1 MSGHNFQEKTMIT
14 LRKAVAIAATSA
26 LALVGVAS
34 TATAQTAQSTL
45 TVNVKT
51 TGPAP
56 ATITG
61 YTVTTT
67 CRLLAGSLATQ
78 DAVSVFPV
86 TGGSLPQVFS
96 LTASSNCSVK
106 VTANGSGGGA
116 GLVNISIGGTS
127 RATGQ
132 LGATLTVD
140 QGAANSTAV
149 TGPTTIDITVAFPSI
164 TVKKVVV
171 GEEVTPGAEYPMQ
184 IICLDGNSALRTY
197 GSSLTNGLFTLKAG
211 ASKTFTGADIAFLVA
226 TDTCHVAEISGKGAA
241 GTTYGSTN
249 SADATIAGGI
259 ILPATGGP
267 FAGFNYPGG
276 PYDSSA
282 AGIAAGRAGQ
292 PTFVSA
298 GTKADNQTVTV
309 TNSFIGD
316 LIVSKVVVGDPKSN
330 IAVYEVSVS
339 CNNNGP
345 RETFLLKDRQ
355 SKIFTGI
362 ASGTSCLVS
371 ESRSDGAT
379 ASYSDNSGDNATD
392 GRVTIKGTASGC
404 IDSRLSAYP
413 DCRANVI
420 ITNSYVPATTTAAAT
435 TAAPATQAPATAA
448 PVAPAPVEEPAVLD
462 DTEVVTG

>member
-1 MSGHNFQEKTMIT
+1 
-14 LRKAVAIAATSA
+14 
-26 LALVGVAS
+26 
-34 TATAQTAQSTL
+34 
-45 TVNVKT
+45 
-51 TGPAP
+51 
-56 ATITG
+56 
-61 YTVTTT
+61 
-67 CRLLAGSLATQ
+67 
-78 DAVSVFPV
+78 
-86 TGGSLPQVFS
+86 
-96 LTASSNCSVK
+96 
-106 VTANGSGGGA
+106 
-116 GLVNISIGGTS
+116 
-127 RATGQ
+127 
-132 LGATLTVD
+132 LTVD

-149 TGPTTIDITVAFPSI
+149 TSPTTIDISIVWPSF

-171 GEEVTPGAEYPMQ
+171 GEEATAGFDYQLAYVCYYGDLKIY
-184 IICLDGNSALRTY
+184 SAKV
-197 GSSLTNGLFTLKAG
+197 FTLKAG
-211 ASKTFTGADIAFLVA
+211 ASKTFSSADIPELVA
-226 TDTCHVAEISGKGAA
+226 GSTCHVTEINNGGAA
-241 GTTYGSTN
+241 NVSIAANDPSKDPAAVASISLPAGPLSATQFNPFYSANINLGTT
-249 SADATIAGGI
+249 ATPI
-259 ILPATGGP
+259 ILNPTFASGG
-267 FAGFNYPGG
+267 FSPGG
-276 PYDSSA
+276 S
-282 AGIAAGRAGQ
+282 
-292 PTFVSA
+292 
-298 GTKADNQTVTV
+298 TVTV
-309 TNSFIGD
+309 TNGFVGD